1 MLKYFSNCTIFV
13 ALRRAKRLCVT
24 LGSFEVSSS
33 LEVHVNR
40 VLLHNGVCTQAVS
53 SSVIVLNEVRTSG
66 CLVGGEL
73 LHCSTILQQGRIR
86 EVHGFVED
94 QTWMPGVIGSLP
106 AYSIIDFTYKNE

>member
-1 MLKYFSNCTIFV
+1 M
-13 ALRRAKRLCVT
+13 
-24 LGSFEVSSS
+24 
-33 LEVHVNR
+33 
-40 VLLHNGVCTQAVS
+40 LLHNGVCTQAVS
-53 SSVIVLNEVRTSG
+53 SVIVLKEVRTGG

>member
-1 MLKYFSNCTIFV
+1 M
-13 ALRRAKRLCVT
+13 
-24 LGSFEVSSS
+24 
-33 LEVHVNR
+33 
-40 VLLHNGVCTQAVS
+40 LLHNGVCTQAVS
-53 SSVIVLNEVRTSG
+53 SSVIVLKEVRTGG

-106 AYSIIDFTYKNE
+106 AYSIIDFTYKNERLKTHLKLYVIYMKHIEAVILSFNLKVHVTHMTR